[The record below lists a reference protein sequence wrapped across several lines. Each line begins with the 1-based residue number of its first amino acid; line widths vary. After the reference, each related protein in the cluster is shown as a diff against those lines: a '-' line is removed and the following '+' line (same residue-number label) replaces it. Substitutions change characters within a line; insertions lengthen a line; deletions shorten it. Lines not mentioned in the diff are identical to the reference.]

1 MRRSRRE
8 PYRAAGTRVS
18 AGLAVVAL
26 ATLAMNVGGIAAETA
41 FPYDTELSLDVRPMR
56 GSKRVPM
63 LEINRRGE
71 TAIEMWCNKVQAQ
84 IVVVENTITILTG
97 PKTEESCAAERMRG
111 DEDLLAALTAVTNWR
126 RNGDV
131 LTLTGPKTLRFRAS
145 TH

>member
-1 MRRSRRE
+1 MRRSRRVARHA
-8 PYRAAGTRVS
+8 YRTSRVS
-18 AGLAVVAL
+18 MWLVTVAL

-97 PKTEESCAAERMRG
+97 PKTEESCAAERPAQMRG
-111 DEDLLAALTAVTNWR
+111 RRTALYTQ
-126 RNGDV
+126 
-131 LTLTGPKTLRFRAS
+131 GP
-145 TH
+145 